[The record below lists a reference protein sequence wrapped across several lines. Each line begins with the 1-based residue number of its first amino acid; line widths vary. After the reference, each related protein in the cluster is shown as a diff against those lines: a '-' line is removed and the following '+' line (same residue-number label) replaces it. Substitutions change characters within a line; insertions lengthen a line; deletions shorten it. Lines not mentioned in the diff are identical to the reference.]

1 VCVWGGGRG
10 GARLALQLSGGG
22 ASARRKRQQGQ
33 LLGRASTL
41 PASPCPGRALPQ
53 PFTPAYAQDRF
64 CTPFKPPTPCLQY
77 RMHPV
82 IREFPSTNFYG
93 GGLKDGPGV
102 AQDTQRPWHASPAFQ
117 PLVFI
122 DVKGTVRLVV
132 SPRRRQRQRLA
143 RRGWRGAPCGSR
155 LLTLQPAHCLLCAL
169 APRPA
174 RLQESVPEGS
184 SSLVNEREA
193 EVVLQ
198 VYRELRHR
206 HPQLG
211 AKPSVAVI
219 SPYKAQVGDGCTHV
233 CVVGVKGRRWNLCG
247 PGSP

>member
-1 VCVWGGGRG
+1 VEPSTLVPLAHG
-10 GARLALQLSGGG
+10 GAKQVFLVGDPVQ
-22 ASARRKRQQGQ
+22 
-33 LLGRASTL
+33 L
-41 PASPCPGRALPQ
+41 PATVMSQRAL
-53 PFTPAYAQDRF
+53 AQGYSDSL
-64 CTPFKPPTPCLQY
+64 FKRLQGAGYPVHMLDTQY